1 MEADHDRL
9 KAWLVADA
17 WTETPRDGG
26 GGRLRT
32 RLRAA
37 RARCGHDELGTDVAP
52 VLRLAAA
59 FDELALTI

>member
-9 KAWLVADA
+9 KA
-17 WTETPRDGG
+17 
-26 GGRLRT
+26 RLRPV
-32 RLRAA
+32 RGLKRRATA
-37 RARCGHDELGTDVAP
+37 AVGASGHAFVQYAPRRGHNELGTDVAP